1 MLTTDNRLE
10 LGFPRYHNPAN
21 FPNMTSEV
29 PDPYKWKRG
38 FSREQAADYCAV
50 SIDKVKRAI
59 RWNQL
64 PAVRHGR
71 DIILFRE
78 DLDAWMESW
87 EPV

>member
-1 MLTTDNRLE
+1 MS
-10 LGFPRYHNPAN
+10 G
-21 FPNMTSEV
+21 EV